1 MIYIF
6 DDRAQRRKENEE
18 KLRTFSDVVK
28 FETLILDSGRDL
40 EESIVC
46 SLDNPDC
53 ILFHKSYR
61 FGEDDH
67 VFEKVRECL
76 ASYGVP
82 VVIFSGGIENG
93 NKGGKEIYV
102 NADVMYRNL
111 PYFLTDFSN
120 NGKINIDTLLWGKRH
135 RLNALLNFRNEL
147 SKSFFLEN
155 DFNESIGGDIS
166 GVRRQDI
173 SGVRRQIVSSCR
185 NFDVEQELRED
196 ILAELDKSPGLTWL
210 ELSNIIENNIH
221 KYE

>member
-6 DDRAQRRKENEE
+6 DDRAQRRTENEI

-28 FETLILDSGRDL
+28 FETLVLNSGRDL
-40 EESIVC
+40 EESIVY

-61 FGEDDH
+61 LGEDDH

-76 ASYGVP
+76 ASYGAS

-111 PYFLTDFSN
+111 PYFLTDFRN

-166 GVRRQDI
+166 GVRRQ
-173 SGVRRQIVSSCR
+173 IVNSCR

-196 ILAELDKSPGLTWL
+196 ILAELDKSPDLTWL